1 MLTAAITAVN
11 QLVASGEYQ
20 LYAGQGAQ
28 SYKYLFILQGDDS
41 PEVILA
47 RRYYAGRA
55 THNWTRELWFNY
67 MIPTKK
73 LADMYLCK
81 DGLPITISPQFLG
94 YDSLETT
101 EYQKQDPRMAMT
113 SVLPGR
119 VVPQESCVNPVIP
132 GF

>member
-28 SYKYLFILQGDDS
+28 SYKYVFIVPRDDS
-41 PEVILA
+41 PEVSLA

-55 THNWTRELWFNY
+55 THNWTRELWLNY

-73 LADMYLCK
+73 LADMYLAT
-81 DGLPITISPQFLG
+81 DGLPITSSPLFKG
-94 YDSLETT
+94 YDSLKSEF
-101 EYQKQDPRMAMT
+101 QNRAPRMAMT
-113 SVLPGR
+113 F
-119 VVPQESCVNPVIP
+119 VVPGTDV
-132 GF
+132 FRA